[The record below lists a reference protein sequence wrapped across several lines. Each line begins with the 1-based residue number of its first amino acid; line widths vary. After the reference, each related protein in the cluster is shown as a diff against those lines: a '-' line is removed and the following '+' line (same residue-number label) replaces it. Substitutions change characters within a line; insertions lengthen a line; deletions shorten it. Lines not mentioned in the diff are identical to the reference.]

1 MGSKILIILLILL
14 IPQFYFKIKEIRYK
28 SLAMT
33 SKIFK
38 RQSIKKDEFYEEAYL
53 TNTDGFNTFVRI
65 LTCDNPKAI
74 VQLVHG
80 VAEHSGNYMDFAKY
94 LNENGYI
101 VVVGDHRGHGKSIST
116 SYPNGYMKR
125 AEELVDDEIMI
136 AKFMKKEY
144 PDLSYYLLG
153 HSMGSMIARLFLRE
167 NDDLLDK
174 LVVTGTVPVNKAAGL
189 GVFFYNF
196 VNFYFGDKAES
207 RLIDSIV
214 GAKGLDFIS
223 YDREN
228 IETKANDP
236 LRIFN
241 FKLGYSRTLIE
252 INKLLGE
259 KSKYKC
265 KNKDLEIYNFVG
277 EDDIITKGEEG
288 IKSSLSF
295 LKDIGYRD
303 IESKIY
309 KEMKHEILNETNKEK
324 VYKDILGVFES

>member
-1 MGSKILIILLILL
+1 
-14 IPQFYFKIKEIRYK
+14 
-28 SLAMT
+28 
-33 SKIFK
+33 
-38 RQSIKKDEFYEEAYL
+38 
-53 TNTDGFNTFVRI
+53 
-65 LTCDNPKAI
+65 
-74 VQLVHG
+74 
-80 VAEHSGNYMDFAKY
+80 MDFAKY

-125 AEELVDDEIMI
+125 SEELVDDEIMI
-136 AKFMKKEY
+136 AKYMKKEY

-174 LVVTGTVPVNKAAGL
+174 LIVTGTVPVNKAAGL

-223 YDREN
+223 YDRKN

-265 KNKDLEIYNFVG
+265 KNKNLEIYNFVG

-288 IKSSLSF
+288 IESSISF
-295 LKDIGYRD
+295 LKDIGYRN

-309 KEMKHEILNETNKEK
+309 TEMKHEILNETNKEK

>member
-265 KNKDLEIYNFVG
+265 KNKNLEIYNFVG

-295 LKDIGYRD
+295 LKDIGYRN

-309 KEMKHEILNETNKEK
+309 TEMKHEILNETNKEK

>member
-265 KNKDLEIYNFVG
+265 KNKNLEIYNFVG

-288 IKSSLSF
+288 IESSLSF